1 MRITIYQD
9 DTYTEIRET
18 RECDRIKIPYRVG
31 QYVINT
37 MSKLDYKDETK
48 VVGAVLDSEEQIT
61 KIVKAT
67 FGLTDEDLETVDM
80 MELGDVAKDI
90 INFVLAKISEMGVG
104 IDENFLTRAA
114 AKN

>member
-48 VVGAVLDSEEQIT
+48 IVGAVLDSEEQIT

-90 INFVLAKISEMGVG
+90 INFVLAKISEMGVS
-104 IDENFLTRAA
+104 IDPNSLMRAA
-114 AKN
+114 ATN

>member
-18 RECDRIKIPYRVG
+18 READRLKVPFRVG
-31 QYVINT
+31 QYVVNT
-37 MSKLDYKDETK
+37 LSKMDFKDEQK
-48 VVGAVLDSEEQIT
+48 ILDAVLDSEEQIT

-80 MELGDVAKDI
+80 IELGDVAKEI
-90 INFVLAKISEMGVG
+90 ISFVVSKIAEMGVN
-104 IDENFLTRAA
+104 IDPNSLLRAA